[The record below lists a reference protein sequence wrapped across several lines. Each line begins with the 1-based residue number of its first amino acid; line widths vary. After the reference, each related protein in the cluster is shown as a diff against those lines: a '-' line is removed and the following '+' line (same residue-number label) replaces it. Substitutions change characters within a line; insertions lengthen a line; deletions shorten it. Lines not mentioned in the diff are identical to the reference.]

1 MHAQR
6 FIPVLLG
13 LGAAHLVPFDYTLPV
28 LFNPITQVQA
38 GQELYYQYAETPNPF
53 FDTFTHLRRLT
64 SSRNVTCQA
73 TMSFSND
80 TFLPLSMLVRP
91 EFCAGDRIAV
101 FKIPYSVPNGNA
113 GLEW

>member
-6 FIPVLLG
+6 FIPILLG

-28 LFNPITQVQA
+28 LFNPVTQIQA
-38 GQELYYQYAETPNPF
+38 GQELHYQYEGTRKLF
-53 FDTFTHLRRLT
+53 FLVFTYLRRLIN
-64 SSRNVTCQA
+64 SRNATCQA

-91 EFCAGDRIAV
+91 EPCAGYQIAV
-101 FKIPYSVPNGNA
+101 FKIPYSVPNGDA